1 MDSNILKTV
10 AFIILLVGGINCGFM
25 GLFEINLLHMFGNFF
40 YRIILIFVGASAG
53 YLLYMRYI
61 KKTF

>member
-1 MDSNILKTV
+1 MDSNILKAV
-10 AFIILLVGGINCGFM
+10 AFIILLVGGINSGLM
-25 GLFEINLLHMFGNFF
+25 GLFDFNLLHLFGTFL

-53 YLLYMRYI
+53 YLIYMRFV

>member
-1 MDSNILKTV
+1 MDSSLLKAI
-10 AFIILLVGGINCGFM
+10 AFIVLLVGGINSGLL
-25 GLFEINLLHMFGNFF
+25 GLFDFNVLHLFGTFF

-53 YLLYMRYI
+53 YLIYMRFI